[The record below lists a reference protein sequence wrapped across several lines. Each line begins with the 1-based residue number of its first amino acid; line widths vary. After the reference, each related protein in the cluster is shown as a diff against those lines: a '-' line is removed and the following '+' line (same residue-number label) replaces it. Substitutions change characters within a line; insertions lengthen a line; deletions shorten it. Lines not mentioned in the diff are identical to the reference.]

1 VARFRIRFPVH
12 ELDLPPGEAIIG
24 RSSDCWLT
32 LDDPLI
38 SRRHARFL
46 ALDDNIWLEDL
57 GSRNGV
63 RVNDRAIT
71 DRILLSDGDK
81 IKVGSQQFLL
91 RRVLSLEVRTRKA
104 TGFMVTCSV
113 CGLPYGTESLS
124 CPNCAPQLAAEVHEE
139 TTNTVTSAWS
149 LELILETL
157 KRAELRGRPTDVER
171 LLLRARD
178 ELARNPDQ
186 VDRRRLDQ
194 LADLAVRFSVGQ
206 TKLEWARWALALY
219 ATHSLVPRPE
229 LGQTLGL
236 LSEEDRTTLA
246 PAVDEVV
253 KSLSNDK
260 LTDPVDR
267 ESVRSLRGLT
277 TIRVARG

>member
-1 VARFRIRFPVH
+1 M
-12 ELDLPPGEAIIG
+12 G

-46 ALDDNIWLEDL
+46 ASDDSVSIEDL

-63 RVNDRAIT
+63 RVNDRSIS
-71 DRILLSDGDK
+71 DRVFLNDGDK

-91 RRVLSLEVRTRKA
+91 RKVLPHEARTRKA
-104 TGFMVTCSV
+104 TGFMMTCST
-113 CGLPYGTESLS
+113 CGLPYGSESFG
-124 CPNCAPQLAAEVHEE
+124 CPNCVPQLAPEVHEE

-149 LELILETL
+149 IELILETL
-157 KRAELRGRPTDVER
+157 KRAEARGRPSDVER

-206 TKLEWARWALALY
+206 AKLEWARWALALY
-219 ATHSLVPRPE
+219 AAHGLVPRPAVGLA
-229 LGQTLGL
+229 LGQ

-253 KSLSNDK
+253 RSISNEA
-260 LTDPVDR
+260 LIDPADR